1 MYTKYRNVQES
12 TEMKEL
18 ELKAVAKINLGLDVL
33 RKREDGYHELRMVM
47 QSIGIYDTIQLKITE
62 EPGIRVVT
70 SHPEL
75 PTGEDNLAYRAAKLL
90 MDEFGIG
97 RGLQIDLQKR
107 IPVAAGLAGGS
118 SDAASVLMGV
128 NELFD
133 LHLSQEDLMKRGVR
147 LGADIPYCIM
157 RGTALAEG
165 IGEKLTRLPD
175 APECFVLLAKPGIH
189 VSTGF
194 VYGNLRADSLT
205 DHPDID
211 GQTEAIRNG
220 DFYRMAELMGNVLE
234 TVTVPAHPVIRK
246 IQEEMMRLGAVN
258 AMMSGSGPTVFGLFD
273 SRERAQSAYETLRR
287 ETLAPE
293 VFLTEFFRPEQSV
306 AFMRDGACDSR
317 HESL

>member
-1 MYTKYRNVQES
+1 
-12 TEMKEL
+12 MKEL

-287 ETLAPE
+287 GTLAPE

>member
-1 MYTKYRNVQES
+1 
-12 TEMKEL
+12 MKEL

-47 QSIGIYDTIQLKITE
+47 QSIGIYDTIQLRITE

-75 PTGEDNLAYRAAKLL
+75 PTGEDNLVYRAAKLL